1 MDSME
6 AECELYNHI
15 PDRFLLQSLF
25 FAENDLRKYVKVAYK
40 EISRNWDAKFS
51 VHSMLFASTEDTYV
65 RLRSLCEGCV
75 CSVVKW

>member
-40 EISRNWDAKFS
+40 GISRNCDAKFS
-51 VHSMLFASTEDTYV
+51 VQSMFV
-65 RLRSLCEGCV
+65 RQHGG
-75 CSVVKW
+75 